1 MDTWCSALVN
11 HSFHQCFQQALGDFF
26 HALEKDDP
34 WWVSMIHPVNDDEET
49 SLIYLLGF
57 EHSVGLKYLGLVKEG
72 HSRIANTVG
81 IVRAEWE
88 KFFIN
93 QALFYSY
100 RWDKPT
106 AIFGYRYFLSTLE
119 VSESYSLG
127 LSTNKT
133 GG

>member
-81 IVRAEWE
+81 IVRAE

-106 AIFGYRYFLSTLE
+106 AILAIVIFYQLW
-119 VSESYSLG
+119 
-127 LSTNKT
+127 K
-133 GG
+133 